1 MESRLEITPAAKR
14 FMDKRGIED
23 VTFKLKVLEPAGC
36 CLGIVKEIEPIYE
49 APTDASGYYYFQAEG
64 RHVFVSRKIRLLG
77 SLTLSTEGLW
87 KLKRLTLDGVGVPL

>member
-1 MESRLEITPAAKR
+1 MESRLRITPAARR
-14 FMDKRGIED
+14 FMEKRGIED

-49 APTDASGYYYFQAEG
+49 APMDASGYYYFQAEG
-64 RHVFVSRKIRLLG
+64 RHVFVSRKIKLLG

-87 KLKRLTLDGVGVPL
+87 RLQRLTLSGVSIPI